1 LKELESLS
9 EDKSNESTEAATA
22 ELAPIQFHWKPLVVI
37 TVVLAAAFTALAWYG
52 NQAFTDIEMK
62 AARIAAILCWLGS
75 VLGLIP
81 PMFLRG
87 SEQGING
94 VLAGMLFRMFVPIGG
109 AFLFHQKNEQLRD
122 ANILYFTLGF
132 FLLALIVDTI
142 LVVQMVQA
150 QLSTQ
155 NTKTDI

>member
-1 LKELESLS
+1 LS
-9 EDKSNESTEAATA
+9 EAKSTESTNSEMT
-22 ELAPIQFHWKPLVVI
+22 ELPPIQFHWKPLVVI
-37 TVVLAAAFTALAWYG
+37 TVVLAVAFAAVAGYG
-52 NQAFTDIEMK
+52 NHNFTDMEMK
-62 AARIAAILCWLGS
+62 AAGIAVLLCWLGS

-87 SEQGING
+87 PEQGING
-94 VLAGMLFRMFVPIGG
+94 ILAGMLFRMFFPLGG
-109 AFLFHQKNEQLRD
+109 SYVVHQMDEQLRN

-142 LVVQMVQA
+142 LVVQLVKA
-150 QLSTQ
+150 QFSTQ

>member
-1 LKELESLS
+1 LS
-9 EDKSNESTEAATA
+9 EDKSNQSTEPATVGLPPV
-22 ELAPIQFHWKPLVVI
+22 EFHWKPLVVI
-37 TVVLAAAFTALAWYG
+37 TVVLATAFTALAWYG

-62 AARIAAILCWLGS
+62 AAAIAVTLCWLGS

-94 VLAGMLFRMFVPIGG
+94 VLAGMLFRMFIPIGG
-109 AFLFHQKNEQLRD
+109 TFLIHQRSEQLRD

-142 LVVQMVQA
+142 LAVQMVKA
-150 QLSTQ
+150 QLSNQ

>member
-1 LKELESLS
+1 LKELDPLS
-9 EDKSNESTEAATA
+9 EDKSNKSTELATVD
-22 ELAPIQFHWKPLVVI
+22 LPPVKFHWKPLVVI

-52 NQAFTDIEMK
+52 HQAFTDIEIK
-62 AARIAAILCWLGS
+62 AAGIAAILCWLGS

-94 VLAGMLFRMFVPIGG
+94 VLAGMLFRMFIPMGG
-109 AFLFHQKNEQLRD
+109 TFLIHRRSEQLRD

-142 LVVQMVQA
+142 LAVQMVKA
-150 QLSTQ
+150 QLSNQ